1 MFDVSPVPGQR
12 GGVLHQFTPRLVDL
26 SLLEVELSL
35 EGLDLNQ
42 EHHRTHSGSE
52 PRTSQNTL
60 RV

>member
-12 GGVLHQFTPRLVDL
+12 GGVLHQFTPCLVDL

-35 EGLDLNQ
+35 EGLDLNPMIT
-42 EHHRTHSGSE
+42 EHILGLKTS
-52 PRTSQNTL
+52 SQNTL